1 MSPSNLGWSR
11 TCGYP
16 KENKRKNSDVSRE
29 NMYGYRELSDDI
41 IYSKMQTIFVS
52 EAPGKLLAK

>member
-1 MSPSNLGWSR
+1 
-11 TCGYP
+11 
-16 KENKRKNSDVSRE
+16 
-29 NMYGYRELSDDI
+29 MYGYRELSDDI